1 MQSATKLIDRQ
12 TYSAKPSQSN
22 KKIEDLKQ
30 SEYYRFYL
38 DNAQKA
44 IDLMIREKKA
54 SLVSKNEP

>member
-54 SLVSKNEP
+54 SLV